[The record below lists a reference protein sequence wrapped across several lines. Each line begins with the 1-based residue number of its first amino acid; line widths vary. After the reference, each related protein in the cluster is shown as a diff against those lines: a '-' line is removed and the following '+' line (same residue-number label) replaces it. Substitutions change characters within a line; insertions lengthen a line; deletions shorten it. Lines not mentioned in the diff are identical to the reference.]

1 MDSFEKYSR
10 LAWLFE
16 YPCADNVMEI
26 NEIMEMLPQVS
37 SEAKEAYE
45 RFLAAFLPLSEHARE
60 EYFVRTFEVEAVTT
74 MDLGFILF
82 GEEYKRGA
90 FLAMMQEEQLRAGND
105 TRHELAD
112 HLPNVMRLLPLM
124 DDRELASELACSMVL
139 PAVREISARFSGIE
153 NMYGFLFVMLQSLL
167 EHDVAGLP
175 YDQYIIRHDTDHSP
189 AGEAYACGSQFLE
202 NIGKHKF

>member
-1 MDSFEKYSR
+1 MDSFEKYR
-10 LAWLFE
+10 QLAWLFE
-16 YPCADNVMEI
+16 YPDAHTRPKITEI
-26 NEIMEMLPQVS
+26 TKMLPLIS
-37 SEAKEAYE
+37 SEVSEAFD
-45 RFLAAFLPLSEHARE
+45 RFLEAFLPLSDHERE
-60 EYFVRTFEVEAVTT
+60 EYFVRTFEVEALTT

-90 FLAMMQEEQLRAGND
+90 FLAMMQEEQLQTGND

-175 YDQYIIRHDTDHSP
+175 YDQYIIRHDTDQSP
-189 AGEAYACGSQFLE
+189 AGDAYACGSRFLE